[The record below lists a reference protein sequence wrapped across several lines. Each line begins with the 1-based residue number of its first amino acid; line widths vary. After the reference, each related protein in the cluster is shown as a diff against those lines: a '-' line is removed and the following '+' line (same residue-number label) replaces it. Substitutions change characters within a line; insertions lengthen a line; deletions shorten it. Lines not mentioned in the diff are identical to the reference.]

1 MINHYYINK
10 LGDLQLLKIW
20 TDIGAWKLRKWGN
33 CWFFYEGPFNH
44 TNIYK
49 FGLKLFVRF
58 QIYKYLDADHF
69 FKRKPKLRF
78 WCIGQSASPL
88 YVLWLYFNYDFDLIW
103 PCLTLFYCPRLIS
116 ECLFTY
122 STFIIGNSYTLQIY
136 LCRMPQYK
144 IIY

>member
-20 TDIGAWKLRKWGN
+20 TDIGTWKLRKWGN

-69 FKRKPKLRF
+69 FKHKPKLRF
-78 WCIGQSASPL
+78 WFIGQSASPL
-88 YVLWLYFNYDFDLIW
+88 YVFLNIFWFWFDMTLSDLVLLSEVDIWMLVYIVDCYCWKQLY
-103 PCLTLFYCPRLIS
+103 LTNIF
-116 ECLFTY
+116 
-122 STFIIGNSYTLQIY
+122 
-136 LCRMPQYK
+136 MPHAT
-144 IIY
+144 I